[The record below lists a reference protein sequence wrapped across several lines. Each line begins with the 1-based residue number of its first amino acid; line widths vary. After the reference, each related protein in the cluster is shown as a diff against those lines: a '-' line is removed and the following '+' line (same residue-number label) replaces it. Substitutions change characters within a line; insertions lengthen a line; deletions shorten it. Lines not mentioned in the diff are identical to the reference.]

1 MNTQQNEN
9 CQPGGISNFRQVSTA
24 CQNLW
29 QQLKETVHRNLAAEY
44 SGRLDHRKLQQA
56 VNEADALAAHTP
68 YPALFLPALA
78 EEKAHAIANW
88 QARQNQL
95 LRRSESFALAA

>member
-1 MNTQQNEN
+1 M
-9 CQPGGISNFRQVSTA
+9 
-24 CQNLW
+24 
-29 QQLKETVHRNLAAEY
+29 
-44 SGRLDHRKLQQA
+44 
-56 VNEADALAAHTP
+56 NEADALAAHTP

-78 EEKAHAIANW
+78 EEKAHTIANW